1 MTMMEY
7 NEEEKIYDILLV
19 DDELDVL
26 QVLKKVLEN
35 TEKYDCNIRTAESGE
50 EALKFLEEQKFD
62 LVLADHKMP
71 GITGVE
77 LLTKVKDSYPNTVR
91 ILITGYSDLKVAR
104 DAINKADVHH
114 YLEKPWDNEMIVNT
128 VHRELVRMDERE
140 SASVTKVE
148 DVVEALEYIR
158 EFRNKIKSFSKT
170 QPGIMSIPKDRSGG
184 RQKIILEFS
193 SSSEFNK
200 FSFEL
205 KNNKD
210 LKEMYQVRIEDVQVF
225 NNKYIVTV
233 SLKP

>member
-1 MTMMEY
+1 MIES
-7 NEEEKIYDILLV
+7 NEEERVYDILLV
-19 DDELDVL
+19 DDEPDVL

-50 EALKFLEEQKFD
+50 EALKILEEQKFD

-77 LLTKVKDSYPNTVR
+77 LLTKVKDSYPNSVR

-104 DAINKADVHH
+104 DAINKADVNH
-114 YLEKPWDNEMIVNT
+114 YLEKPWDNDMIVNT

-158 EFRNKIKSFSKT
+158 EFRNEIKSFSKT
-170 QPGIMSIPKDRSGG
+170 QPGIMSIPKDWSGG
-184 RQKIILEFS
+184 RQKIILEFA

-210 LKEMYQVRIEDVQVF
+210 LKDMYQVRIEDFQVF